1 MRKLVV
7 TCQCGQR
14 MQVPRSAVGKTGL
27 CPSCGQSVTISNDNA
42 APTGP
47 AGGRPLNARQVWWN
61 GQNAAPPEDARRKFG
76 EAVDLYYNARYAEA
90 LAIFNALARQ
100 FPGNPDIENGRSQCM
115 SALRRPRMALEHQ
128 GGAVQNARLDEDT
141 VRRVVLHKMLH
152 GASETVQLQAAE
164 LAARLLGLLSPNGKG
179 RTTSESRDEE
189 RIVTPEDQAREATT
203 ASPAPPAPSV
213 EDEVR
218 TAEPVQ
224 SAKAQPVEDP
234 FAI

>member
-27 CPSCGQSVTISNDNA
+27 CPSCGQSVTITNDNA
-42 APTGP
+42 TQTGP

-100 FPGNPDIENGRSQCM
+100 FPGNPDIENGRNQCM

-128 GGAVQNARLDEDT
+128 GGVSQNARLDEET
-141 VRRVVLHKMLH
+141 VRRVVLNKMLH

-164 LAARLLGLLSPNGKG
+164 LAARMLGLLSPNGKG
-179 RTTSESRDEE
+179 SAPSESGEDE
-189 RIVTPEDQAREATT
+189 RIVAPEGRGEETST
-203 ASPAPPAPSV
+203 VPPPPPPPV
-213 EDEVR
+213 EDDVR
-218 TAEPVQ
+218 AADPVS
-224 SAKAQPVEDP
+224 SAKAQPVDDP